1 MTNTTIHPFE
11 AAGLGLAPF
20 RVVGVTRVQAARV
33 VYGRATETRLLR
45 PAAACHRHG
54 LATLG
59 EALYAQAMAARA
71 RHYPESRRLYEARAR
86 ELLAEVAP

>member
-33 VYGRATETRLLR
+33 VYGASTEGRLLR
-45 PAAACHRHG
+45 RAATCQRHG
-54 LATLG
+54 LTTLG
-59 EALYAQAMAARA
+59 EACHAQQ
-71 RHYPESRRLYEARAR
+71 YRRNN
-86 ELLAEVAP
+86 V